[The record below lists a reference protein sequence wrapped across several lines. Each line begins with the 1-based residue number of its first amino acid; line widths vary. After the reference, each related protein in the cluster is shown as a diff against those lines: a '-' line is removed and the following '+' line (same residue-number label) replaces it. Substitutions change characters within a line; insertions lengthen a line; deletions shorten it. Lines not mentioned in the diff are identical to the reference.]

1 MSLLFMDPKTRAESS
16 FGWGARQAAG
26 ALLSVLLLA
35 QPVIATAATTSDYAR
50 ADKIR
55 SFDNRRTG
63 GTIFPHWLP
72 DGRSFYYRSFADHEQ
87 PGTVFLVD
95 PVKSSKLAFFTLEA
109 LAAALSKA
117 SRSNVDHDQLPAWRL
132 TDASTVVARIGA
144 DDYRCA
150 VSTMTCHA
158 ASSPIGQEVPQWAVR
173 SPDGKW
179 DAFVWNYNLYVVPSD
194 AAQADGTSYRAALSD
209 GNGNYAFPM
218 SGDSDDIASFR
229 PTGQR
234 RNCDFPAPMGPIPT
248 AESAYAP
255 PPAGAIALTKDGERL
270 YSYGPRWKLG
280 AEPSTLDADRYRP
293 TRGSMIW
300 SPDSSKLLVRREDL
314 RGVGVYPLYSST
326 SDHPVDHS
334 YFYAAP
340 GAAHIPQYD
349 LFVADIAARRTVK
362 VDVPPTGTVLSPG
375 GAQWTQDSRQLHILS
390 SNRGP
395 TTITFSAVEAA
406 TGQAKPL
413 IVETS
418 KTFVEMGNGGRQTI
432 VAVSPSGKDIIWFSE
447 RDGWGHLY
455 LYGADGKL
463 RNQIDKGSNSV
474 AEVVRVDFSRKMI
487 YFTAMGRAAGN
498 PYDRHLYRVGF
509 DGRGLTALTPEEG
522 DHGIAFAPDG
532 SYFLDTH
539 QGIATP
545 PVTTA
550 RTTDGRSLIELSRG
564 NDTALRAT
572 GWHPAETFSVKARDG
587 KTDLYGVMYK
597 PSNFDPAKHYPVVV
611 NIYPGP
617 FMGSV
622 GANWVFQGGDN
633 IGPREQSTPRVTHG
647 EGMSQSLAELG
658 FIVIKL
664 NSLGTAQRSKTM
676 QDYFYG
682 NAIDNGLPDQIAAI
696 HQLAKRYAW
705 IDADR
710 AGITGHSGGGFA
722 AAAGMLTH
730 PEAFK
735 VGVAQ
740 AGNHDF
746 RTYGWYWG
754 EQYMGAL
761 NTKADHARY
770 ARQANLSY
778 AANLKGK
785 LLLVHGD
792 MDCNNP
798 PAQTLRL
805 VDALTN
811 AGKDFDLMIVP
822 EAGHQLPPYV
832 MRRSWDY
839 FVTHLAKE
847 PVPENYPVSD
857 SGF

>member
-1 MSLLFMDPKTRAESS
+1 MGRPTGSRSGIGKRLRRAV
-16 FGWGARQAAG
+16 GL
-26 ALLSVLLLA
+26 LLSATWLI
-35 QPVIATAATTSDYAR
+35 QPITATAATAGDYAR
-50 ADKIR
+50 ADEIR

-72 DGRSFYYRSFADHEQ
+72 DGQSFYYRSFADHEQ
-87 PGTVFLVD
+87 PGTIFLVD
-95 PVKSSKLAFFTLEA
+95 PAKVSKRALFTLA
-109 LAAALSKA
+109 GLAAALSKA
-117 SRSNVDHDQLPAWRL
+117 SGTHVDPDQLPAWRL
-132 TDASTVVARIGA
+132 TDASTATARVGA
-144 DDYRCA
+144 LDYRCA
-150 VSTMTCHA
+150 VSTMICRATP
-158 ASSPIGQEVPQWAVR
+158 SPVGEGVPQWAVR

-179 DAFVWNYNLYVVPSD
+179 DAFVWNYNIYVRPSD
-194 AAQADGTSYRAALSD
+194 AALPDGTTYGAAHSD

-218 SGDSDDIASFR
+218 SGDSDDIARFR

-234 RNCDFPAPMGPIPT
+234 ATCDWPAPAGPVVT
-248 AESAYAP
+248 AEPDYAP
-255 PPAGAIALTKDGERL
+255 APAGAIALTQDGERL

-280 AEPSTLDADRYRP
+280 AERATLDADRYRP
-293 TRGSMIW
+293 TRGSMMW

-326 SDHPVDHS
+326 SDQPIDHS
-334 YFYAAP
+334 YFYASP
-340 GAAHIPQYD
+340 GADHIPQYD
-349 LFVADIAARRTVK
+349 LFVIDAAARRSVK
-362 VDVPPTGTVLSPG
+362 VDVPPTGTVLTPG
-375 GAQWTQDSRQLHILS
+375 GAQWTQDSQQLRVLS

-395 TTITFSAVEAA
+395 TKVTLSAVEAA

-413 IVETS
+413 VVETS

-432 VAVSPSGKDIIWFSE
+432 VAVSPTGKDVIWFSE

-463 RNQIDKGSNSV
+463 RNQIDKGANSV
-474 AEVVRVDFSRKMI
+474 AEFVRVDFERRLI
-487 YFTAMGRAAGN
+487 YFTALGRAAGN
-498 PYDRHLYRVGF
+498 PYDRHFYRIGF
-509 DGRGLTALTPEEG
+509 DGRGLTDLTPQNG
-522 DHGIAFAPDG
+522 DHDIAWAPDG

-539 QGIATP
+539 QSIATP

-550 RTTDGRSLIELSRG
+550 RALDGRAMIELSRG
-564 NDTALRAT
+564 QDTALRAI
-572 GWHPAETFSVKARDG
+572 GWRPAETFSVKARDG
-587 KTDLYGVMYK
+587 KTDLYGVLYK
-597 PSNFDPAKHYPVVV
+597 PSNFDPAKHYPIIV

-622 GANWVFQGGDN
+622 GANWTFQGGDN
-633 IGPREQSTPRVTHG
+633 IGPRERSRPRVTHG

-682 NAIDNGLPDQIAAI
+682 NVIDNGLPDQIAAI
-696 HQLAKRYAW
+696 HQLAKRYPW
-705 IDADR
+705 IDEDR

-730 PEAFK
+730 PEVFK

-761 NTKADHARY
+761 QTPADHARY
-770 ARQANLSY
+770 ARQANASY

-785 LLLVHGD
+785 LMLVHGD

-811 AGKDFDLMIVP
+811 AGKDFDILMVP

-839 FVTHLAKE
+839 FVANLAGQS
-847 PVPENYPVSD
+847 VPTNYPV
-857 SGF
+857 GEPGY

>member
-1 MSLLFMDPKTRAESS
+1 MSLLFMGPK
-16 FGWGARQAAG
+16 AG
-26 ALLSVLLLA
+26 PRHSPGRVIRLEVGLLLSAMLLA
-35 QPVIATAATTSDYAR
+35 QPVLATAATTEDYAR
-50 ADKIR
+50 ADRIR

-87 PGTVFLVD
+87 PGTIFLVD
-95 PVKSSKLAFFTLEA
+95 PAKHTKQALFTLDA
-109 LAAALSKA
+109 LAAAMSKA
-117 SRSNVDHDQLPAWRL
+117 SRNNVDRDHLPDWRL
-132 TDASTVVARIGA
+132 ADASTVIVRDGA
-144 DDYRCA
+144 QDYRCA
-150 VSTMTCHA
+150 VSTMFCQTASPA
-158 ASSPIGQEVPQWAVR
+158 AGEGVPQWAVR

-179 DAFVWNYNLYVVPSD
+179 DAFVWNYNLYVRRSD
-194 AAQADGTSYRAALSD
+194 ATNGGETAYKPPYSD

-234 RNCDFPAPMGPIPT
+234 RSCDFPAPGGPVATTEPDFV
-248 AESAYAP
+248 P
-255 PPAGAIALTKDGERL
+255 PPAGAIALTQDGTRL

-280 AEPSTLDADRYRP
+280 AEPATLDADRYRP
-293 TRGSMIW
+293 TRGSVLW
-300 SPDSSKLLVRREDL
+300 SPDSSKLLVRRDDL

-326 SDHPVDHS
+326 SNLPVDHS
-334 YFYAAP
+334 YFYASP
-340 GAAHIPQYD
+340 GANHIPQYD
-349 LFVADIAARRTVK
+349 LFVADVAAKRTVK
-362 VDVPPTGTVLSPG
+362 VDVPPTGTVLTPG
-375 GAQWTQDSRQLHILS
+375 GAQWTQDSRQLHVLS

-395 TTITFSAVEAA
+395 TKVTFSVVEAA

-413 IVETS
+413 IVERS
-418 KTFVEMGNGGRQTI
+418 KTFVEMGNGGRQIIT
-432 VAVSPSGKDIIWFSE
+432 AVSPSGKDIIWFSE

-463 RNQIDKGSNSV
+463 RNQIDRGANSV
-474 AEVVRVDFSRKMI
+474 AELLQVDFARKLI

-498 PYDRHLYRVGF
+498 PYNRHLYRVGF
-509 DGRGLTALTPEEG
+509 DGSGMTALTPDDG
-522 DHGIAFAPDG
+522 DHSIAFAPDG

-550 RTTDGRSLIELSRG
+550 RARDGHAIIEVSRG
-564 NDTALRAT
+564 DDRALRAT
-572 GWHPAETFSVKARDG
+572 GWRPAETFSVKARDG
-587 KTDLYGVMYK
+587 TTDLYGVMYK
-597 PSNFDPAKHYPVVV
+597 PSNFDPAKHYPIVV

-633 IGPREQSTPRVTHG
+633 IGPREQSRPRVTHG

-696 HQLAKRYAW
+696 RQLAKRYPW

-730 PEAFK
+730 PDAFK

-754 EQYMGAL
+754 EQYMGPL
-761 NTKADHARY
+761 KTEADHARY

-778 AANLKGK
+778 AANLEGK
-785 LLLVHGD
+785 LMLVHGD

-805 VDALTN
+805 VDALTQ
-811 AGKDFDLMIVP
+811 AGKDFDLLMVP
-822 EAGHQLPPYV
+822 EAGHQLPSYV

-839 FVTHLAKE
+839 FVTNLAKE
-847 PVPENYPVSD
+847 PAPTNYPVVEP
-857 SGF
+857 GY

>member
-1 MSLLFMDPKTRAESS
+1 MSNLFTAMT
-16 FGWGARQAAG
+16 GARRDRGRLSRSATAW
-26 ALLSVLLLA
+26 LLSSMLFVG
-35 QPVIATAATTSDYAR
+35 PVVVMAATAEDYAR
-50 ADKIR
+50 ADRIR

-72 DGRSFYYRSFADHEQ
+72 DGRSFYYRSFADEEQ
-87 PGTVFLVD
+87 PGTIFLVD
-95 PVKSSKLAFFTLEA
+95 PAATSKRALFTLTE
-109 LAAALSKA
+109 LATALSKA
-117 SRSNVDHDQLPAWRL
+117 SRTTVSPGQFSDWRL
-132 TDASTVVARIGA
+132 SDPSTVSARVGA
-144 DDYRCA
+144 QDYRCA
-150 VSTMTCHA
+150 VSTMVCQVA
-158 ASSPIGQEVPQWAVR
+158 PRSNNDGVPQWAVR

-179 DAFVWNYNLYVVPSD
+179 DAFVWNYNLYVRASD
-194 AAQADGTSYRAALSD
+194 ASPVEGTSYRAAQGD

-218 SGDSDDIASFR
+218 SGDSSDVARFR

-234 RNCDFPAPMGPIPT
+234 ASCDWPAPAGPVVT
-248 AESAYAP
+248 AEAEYAP
-255 PPAGAIALTKDGERL
+255 PPTGAIALTQDGARL

-280 AEPSTLDADRYRP
+280 AEPATLDADRYRP

-326 SDHPVDHS
+326 SNQPVDHS
-334 YFYAAP
+334 YFYSSP
-340 GAAHIPQYD
+340 GADQIPQYD
-349 LFVADIAARRTVK
+349 LFVVDVAARRSVK
-362 VDVPPTGTVLSPG
+362 VDVPPTGTVLTPG
-375 GAQWTQDSRQLHILS
+375 GAQWLQDSQQLRVLS

-395 TTITFSAVEAA
+395 SRIVFSAVDAA

-413 IVETS
+413 VVETS

-432 VAVSPSGKDIIWFSE
+432 VAVSPTGEEIIWFSE

-455 LYGADGKL
+455 LFGADGKL
-463 RNQIDKGSNSV
+463 RNQIDKGENTV
-474 AEVVRVDFSRKMI
+474 AELVRVDFARKLI
-487 YFTAMGRAAGN
+487 YFTAMGRAVGN
-498 PYDRHLYRVGF
+498 PYDRHLYRIGF

-522 DHGIAFAPDG
+522 DHAIAFAPDG
-532 SYFLDTH
+532 SYFLDTY
-539 QGIATP
+539 QSITSP
-545 PVTTA
+545 PVTTLRA
-550 RTTDGRSLIELSRG
+550 LDGRALMELSRG
-564 NDTALRAT
+564 DLSALRTT
-572 GWHPAETFSVKARDG
+572 GWRPAETFSVKARDG

-597 PSNFDPAKHYPVVV
+597 PSNFDASKLYPIIV

-622 GANWVFQGGDN
+622 GANWTFQGGDN
-633 IGPREQSTPRVTHG
+633 IGPREQSSPRVTHG

-676 QDYFYG
+676 QDYFHG
-682 NAIDNGLPDQIAAI
+682 NVIDNGLPDQVAAI
-696 HQLAKRYAW
+696 HQLAERYPW

-730 PEAFK
+730 PDTFK

-754 EQYMGAL
+754 EQYMGPL
-761 NTKADHARY
+761 KTEADRERY
-770 ARQANLSY
+770 AQQANASY
-778 AANLKGK
+778 AANLRGK
-785 LLLVHGD
+785 LMLVHGD

-811 AGKDFDLMIVP
+811 AGKDFDLLMVP

-839 FVTHLAKE
+839 FVTNLAKQQ
-847 PVPENYPVSD
+847 VPASYPVGEPD
-857 SGF
+857 Y